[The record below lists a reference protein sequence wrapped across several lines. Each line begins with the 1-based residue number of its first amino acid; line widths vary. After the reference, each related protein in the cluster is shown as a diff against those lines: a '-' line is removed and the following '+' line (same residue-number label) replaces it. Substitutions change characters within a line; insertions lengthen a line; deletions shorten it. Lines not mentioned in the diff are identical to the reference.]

1 MILTRSKPSYVNP
14 DLGSKARL
22 AHARRSAAARGE
34 QECASLGRGGSY
46 ITHFQDFTGPPF
58 PVLQTGG
65 WMFWGAERNVRL
77 QEETQV
83 CSNTGQIGAN
93 TINGEEGCNFERSQ
107 IWFLASS

>member
-1 MILTRSKPSYVNP
+1 MP
-14 DLGSKARL
+14 
-22 AHARRSAAARGE
+22 AAALGE
-34 QECASLGRGGSY
+34 QERVFLGRGGNELMSY

-65 WMFWGAERNVRL
+65 WIFWGAERNVRL

-93 TINGEEGCNFERSQ
+93 TINGVVEGCNFKRSQ

>member
-1 MILTRSKPSYVNP
+1 M
-14 DLGSKARL
+14 
-22 AHARRSAAARGE
+22 
-34 QECASLGRGGSY
+34 SY

-77 QEETQV
+77 QEKTQV

-93 TINGEEGCNFERSQ
+93 TINGVEGCNFKRSQ